1 MVEQGDL
8 ELFKRN
14 TGKYVI
20 KFDTDKESI
29 DAGTLADALL
39 AYKHTIQELAA
50 SRTDSEEVLVDVEV
64 VDRGCIEIHT
74 LITAIQSVVNPETLP
89 AIVTGIK
96 SVVDI
101 YRFLKGKLAKKVEVS
116 NSDDAITL
124 TNVEGS
130 KIVINKN
137 VYNVYLNTGTPPFGD
152 ARNYGKD
159 RIKSV
164 RMMDGENNE
173 SVRINESEF
182 GSFEKCN
189 RRIQDADVEER
200 EEELELVVATIPLG
214 APKNQWSFIL
224 AGELI
229 RAQIKDDSF
238 IGRIERHEITF
249 GKGDRIVARVLTR
262 KEFDP
267 QLNCMKIKSRKVL
280 RVVRRIKVE
289 KPTEAKLV

>member
-89 AIVTGIK
+89 TIVTGIK

-124 TNVEGS
+124 TNVEDS

-137 VYNVYLNTGTPPFGD
+137 IYNVYLNTGTPPFGD

-200 EEELELVVATIPLG
+200 DEELELVVATIPLG

-238 IGRIERHEITF
+238 ISRIERHEITF

-267 QLNCMKIKSRKVL
+267 QLNCMKIKSRKIM